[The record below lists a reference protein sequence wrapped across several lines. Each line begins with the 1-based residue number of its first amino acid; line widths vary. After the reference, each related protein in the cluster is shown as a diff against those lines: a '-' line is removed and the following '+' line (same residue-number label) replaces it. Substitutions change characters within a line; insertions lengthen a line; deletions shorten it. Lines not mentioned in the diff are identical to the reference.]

1 MNRTLWV
8 ILVGACLIA
17 PFFVYPVFL
26 AKLLCFGLFACA
38 FNLLIGYTGLL
49 SFGHAAFFG
58 SAAYVCGYLARDV
71 GLTPELAILSGG
83 LAAGGIGYIFGALA
97 IRRQGI
103 YFAMITLALAQI
115 VFFIALKAPITGGED
130 GLQGVPR
137 GNALGL
143 IDLNDT
149 MAMYYFVM
157 TVFLAGFWLIARIVD
172 SPFGQVLKAI
182 RENEPRALSLGFNVA
197 RYKHMAFVLS
207 AALAGVAGATKTIVF
222 QFASLPDASW
232 HLSRRGGT
240 DDAVGR
246 AGNHSRPHGGRLH
259 RSDASIRA
267 QRVWFLGDGC
277 NRPDF
282 HCLRAALPA
291 GHRGRIRTP
300 LPQALQFGDNRTG
313 AGGSFGTQNGNS
325 IANNYP
331 GASFRAGAGNW
342 QWKGQ

>member
-83 LAAGGIGYIFGALA
+83 LAAGAIGYVFGALA

-232 HLSRRGGT
+232 HLSGEVVLMTLLGGLGTILGPMVGAFTVVSLQSELSGFGSWVTVAIGLTFIVCVLLFRRGI
-240 DDAVGR
+240 VGELE
-246 AGNHSRPHGGRLH
+246 H
-259 RSDASIRA
+259 
-267 QRVWFLGDGC
+267 F
-277 NRPDF
+277 
-282 HCLRAALPA
+282 
-291 GHRGRIRTP
+291 
-300 LPQALQFGDNRTG
+300 
-313 AGGSFGTQNGNS
+313 
-325 IANNYP
+325 
-331 GASFRAGAGNW
+331 FRKRFSTVKVD
-342 QWKGQ
+342 QKPSVRHESTTETR